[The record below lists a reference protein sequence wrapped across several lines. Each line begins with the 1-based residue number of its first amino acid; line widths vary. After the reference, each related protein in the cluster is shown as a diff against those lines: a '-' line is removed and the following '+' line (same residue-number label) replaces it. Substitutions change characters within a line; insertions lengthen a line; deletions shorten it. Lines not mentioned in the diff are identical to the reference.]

1 MEKVWFIRTS
11 TSCSVKIQD
20 SVEIEI
26 YNTFSNQKGA
36 LCGQLS
42 MFFSQT
48 SESKHS
54 SSHLMTMSV

>member
-1 MEKVWFIRTS
+1 MEKVWYIRTP

-36 LCGQLS
+36 LCEQLS

-48 SESKHS
+48 SASKHS